1 MAKSMQQIIQDAIN
15 QQNALLS
22 GASARDWRKVLIP
35 NGSNG
40 VVPPIVWFGDTGS
53 EKPKVVTIG
62 VNPSDREFCDGKGN
76 LLSKSRINL
85 SFNIVPLENSY
96 NDYFKNNPY
105 ASWFGK
111 KGKVEGFL
119 NGMHASYYD
128 KQKYEFQAIHIDL
141 FPFATNPTYT
151 RIQGYVGNDIVG
163 LDLFTTNWTKNSV
176 IDLITTIDPEYIIIF
191 GQTNINCFQN
201 AVEKVNNLIPYSW
214 TRGKLS
220 AKYSKGK
227 ISTGHTIILLDTY
240 LGNPMRFCTSDL
252 NNLGA
257 HVYANLP

>member
-22 GASARDWRKVLIP
+22 GANAQDWRKVLIP

-40 VVPPIVWFGDTGS
+40 VVPPIVWFGDTES

-85 SFNIVPLENSY
+85 SLNIAQLENSY
-96 NDYFKNNPY
+96 NKYFNNNPY
-105 ASWFGK
+105 ANWFGK

-119 NGMHASYYD
+119 NGMQASYYG
-128 KQKYEFQAIHIDL
+128 KGKRQAIHIDL

-151 RIQGYVGNDIVG
+151 RIQGYVGKDIVDQ
-163 LDLFTTNWTKNSV
+163 DLFKTN
-176 IDLITTIDPEYIIIF
+176 
-191 GQTNINCFQN
+191 
-201 AVEKVNNLIPYSW
+201 
-214 TRGKLS
+214 
-220 AKYSKGK
+220 
-227 ISTGHTIILLDTY
+227 
-240 LGNPMRFCTSDL
+240 
-252 NNLGA
+252 
-257 HVYANLP
+257 

>member
-1 MAKSMQQIIQDAIN
+1 MQQIIQDAIN

-22 GASARDWRKVLIP
+22 GASIRDWRKVLIP

-40 VVPPIVWFGDTGS
+40 VVPPIVWFGDTKS

-62 VNPSDREFCDGKGN
+62 VNPSDREFCDGKVN

-111 KGKVEGFL
+111 NGKVEGFL

-128 KQKYEFQAIHIDL
+128 KYEFQAIHIDL

-151 RIQGYVGNDIVG
+151 RIQGYVGKDIVG
-163 LDLFTTNWTKNSV
+163 QDLFTTNWTKNSV

-201 AVEKVNNLIPYSW
+201 EVEKVKNLIPYSW

-240 LGNPMRFCTSDL
+240 LGNPMRFSTSNL

>member
-1 MAKSMQQIIQDAIN
+1 MAKPLSQIIQDAIY
-15 QQNALLS
+15 QQNVLLT
-22 GASARDWRKVLIP
+22 GANATEWEKVLIP

-40 VVPPIVWFGDTGS
+40 VVPPIVWFGDTKS

-119 NGMHASYYD
+119 NGMHASYYG
-128 KQKYEFQAIHIDL
+128 KEKRQAIHIDL

-151 RIQGYVGNDIVG
+151 RIQGYVGKDIVDQ
-163 LDLFTTNWTKNSV
+163 DLFKTNWTKRSV

-201 AVEKVNNLIPYSW
+201 AVAKVNIIKSYSW